1 MSRRIRKKKASL
13 SRATP
18 IALPGSGGL
27 LYVPPGSLQ
36 GTLGQ
41 TFYGTTTKNVTTG
54 QSALFS
60 PGVPLPV
67 QPGVNPGGYPV
78 QWRFPV
84 AINTFPPDRTLND
97 PERPSFQ
104 QLRSLAKLYEGVTLC
119 ERTWLDLVPRM
130 ELKISLKPEYVASG
144 ADDKD
149 YQSEI
154 SYFRTWFD
162 SPDKMHDLHSWIRIA
177 LREQTQL
184 DELYIYKRKKRGGG
198 LYSLEIIAGDQFKP
212 LLDDWGKIPQ
222 PPNYAY
228 QQYPWGLPGQWFTTN
243 EMIHYQESPAA
254 DNPYGQSRVERIIM
268 LVNQALRKQK
278 KDLSHFT
285 EGNIPQGMM
294 KVPADATW
302 TPDQIDAFEQAW
314 NALLA
319 GNQSQQ
325 VRMRFTQPGMEY
337 QAFEQYQLDPTFDKF
352 LINICVAAYGL
363 SMQDVAFTEDIH
375 KSSGDSQQNVTYR
388 RTIDPLAMVYAG
400 FLTQC
405 MNNDFDPDLHGEMFE
420 ASFAG
425 FDEEEDVSELAGAYS
440 TLVTSGILG
449 VTNAG
454 KLLKLPDDPDAPYI
468 GRILLSKDGP
478 IFLDDMA
485 SDKMRNAA
493 LQAKLQGLQQPQQP
507 TQQQKPPQDDE
518 DEEETPPQK
527 KSSQNKPDQSDEEE
541 LSRATSGQMDDSA
554 DDDADSG
561 DEADELDEEE
571 SELPTPEDLEY
582 EDEIL
587 QLLKSDQDEPFSE
600 LERVY
605 GIDEYGYNP
614 LADLILFERHEP
626 GGKDHDQKTHGD
638 FAHPAYGVKHDTS
651 PAAKQASQAAA
662 QLQPQLQ
669 AAETKLQSARDALH
683 QAQQNLHNAA
693 PGDKAAA
700 RAALHQAEANLHQ
713 AALQAR
719 QLRQQEREQRAAAA
733 AKLREEKAAEREQR
747 QKEAAEKRAQAAKLK
762 AEKAKA
768 AAKKKAAAAKA
779 RAQAQK
785 ARLQKQAAAA
795 KAKAGKMAAKA
806 QQKAQVA
813 ATKAAK
819 TAAKSTKSPVQAAM
833 KTAKAQQTAAKQ
845 LQSLVN
851 TIGSK
856 AQLYNAL
863 SGRKPSKTWT
873 AQESQEAAN
882 IAQDLHDLMQAIN
895 SHQNEEDA
903 ASLVENLTSAI
914 GKLQGQRGMT
924 QARAS
929 VLEKLVQKAQSEMLR
944 AMLADESEYDYY
956 EDEEEEEDATNEQK
970 GLEEKRYTISEL
982 LQLLTQQMQAQTSS
996 QEDGTH
1002 FARSEED
1009 AMALRATGSGDVED
1023 VSTAINDATQSTLD
1037 RGDERAISQEYKRW
1051 RTRAIDD
1058 VKAGRTQRGFTTT
1071 LISPDIHK
1079 WISDELVECTT
1090 PDQVRNVFNRA
1101 RGKEAE
1107 PAIANKDDL
1116 AKSINAV
1123 FERVTQRG
1131 HKSTATMEG

>member
-1 MSRRIRKKKASL
+1 MNKRSRKKREALNRS
-13 SRATP
+13 AVYP
-18 IALPGSGGL
+18 IGNGL
-27 LYVPPGSLQ
+27 MYVPGGQKQ

-41 TFYGTTTKNVTTG
+41 VFYGTQANIPTG
-54 QSALFS
+54 QAALFS
-60 PGVPLPV
+60 PGIPLAP
-67 QPGVNPGGYPV
+67 QPSANPLGYPV
-78 QWRFPV
+78 QWKFVP
-84 AINTFPPDRTLND
+84 AYNTFPVDRTNQNPD
-97 PERPSFQ
+97 IPSFQ
-104 QLRSLAKLYEGVTLC
+104 QLRNLAKLYSGVTLC
-119 ERTWLDLVPRM
+119 ERAWFDLVPRM
-130 ELKISLKPEYVASG
+130 QLKISLKPEYVAAG
-144 ADDKD
+144 ANDKD
-149 YQSEI
+149 YQTEI
-154 SYFRTWFD
+154 AYFRSWFD

-177 LREQTQL
+177 LREQTQI
-184 DELYIYKRKKRGGG
+184 DELYVYKRKKRGGG
-198 LYSLEIIAGDQFKP
+198 LYALEIISGDQMKP

-222 PPNYAY
+222 PPSYAY
-228 QQYPWGLPGQWFTTN
+228 QQYPWGLPGAWFRSD

-388 RTIDPLAMVYAG
+388 RTIDPLAVVYAG

-420 ASFAG
+420 ASFG
-425 FDEEEDVSELAGAYS
+425 GYEEEEDVSELAGAYS
-440 TLVTSGILG
+440 ELVTSGILG

-454 KLLKLPDDPDAPYI
+454 KLLKLPDDPNAPYI
-468 GRILLSKDGP
+468 GRILVTKDGP

-493 LQAKLQGLQQPQQP
+493 LQAKLQGLQQPQQS
-507 TQQQKPPQDDE
+507 TQQQKPQQDDS
-518 DEEETPPQK
+518 EEEEIPPQK
-527 KSSQNKPDQSDEEE
+527 KSSQSKSDQSDEEE
-541 LSRATSGQMDDSA
+541 LSRATAGQMDTSA
-554 DDDADSG
+554 DADADSG

-571 SELPTPEDLEY
+571 SELPTPEDLAY

-614 LADLILFERHEP
+614 FADLILFARHEP
-626 GGKDHDQKTHGD
+626 GGHDHDQKTHGD
-638 FAHPAYGVKHDTS
+638 FAHPAYGAKHDTS
-651 PAAKQASQAAA
+651 PAAKQASQATA
-662 QLQPQLQ
+662 QLQPKLQ

-693 PGDKAAA
+693 PGEKAAA
-700 RAALHQAEANLHQ
+700 RAALHQAQANLHQ
-713 AALQAR
+713 AVQQMRA
-719 QLRQQEREQRAAAA
+719 LRQQEREQRQQEM
-733 AKLREEKAAEREQR
+733 AKIRAEKAAEREQK
-747 QKEAAEKRAQAAKLK
+747 QKEAAARREQAAKLK

-768 AAKKKAAAAKA
+768 AAKKRAAEAKA

-795 KAKAGKMAAKA
+795 KAKAERMAAKA
-806 QQKAQVA
+806 QQKAQTA
-813 ATKAAK
+813 AVKAAK
-819 TAAKSTKSPVQAAM
+819 TAAKSANTQSHVAM
-833 KTAKAQQTAAKQ
+833 KSAKAQQAAAKQ

-873 AQESQEAAN
+873 TQESQEAAN

-982 LQLLTQQMQAQTSS
+982 LQLLTQQMQEEKAS
-996 QEDGTH
+996 QEDGAHFERSTQNTMVARTEGATH
-1002 FARSEED
+1002 QIDPTPD
-1009 AMALRATGSGDVED
+1009 ASSQSGG
-1023 VSTAINDATQSTLD
+1023 N
-1037 RGDERAISQEYKRW
+1037 DERAISQEYKRW

-1116 AKSINAV
+1116 AKSVNAV
-1123 FERVTQRG
+1123 FERVAQRG
-1131 HKSTATMEG
+1131 HRQAATMED